1 MLQRWR
7 HRRRCRKLAHACRQP
22 VLKTYL
28 ESCAALDIGRIDKT
42 PLIAADLELTGM
54 DNSTDRI
61 IAMGWTLVDGG
72 RIRIGSNR
80 HMLINPEDQTVG
92 TSAAYHELLD
102 NEVAE
107 GEPLEKGLEELFT
120 AAQGRVWIFHHAGLD
135 IAFLKKACA
144 RWARLLPG
152 FIVLD
157 TLRIEYRL
165 RLRREVPVKQGDLQL
180 SQIRGLY
187 GLPRYTAH
195 NALNDAVAT
204 AELMLAIAAGMEKD
218 ESLDLS
224 PHLKFF

>member
-42 PLIAADLELTGM
+42 PMIAADLELTGM

-80 HMLINPEDQTVG
+80 HMLIHPEDQTVG

>member
-7 HRRRCRKLAHACRQP
+7 HRKRCRKLAAACRQP
-22 VLKTYL
+22 VLQSYL
-28 ESCAALDIGRIDKT
+28 ESCAALDIGRIDET

-54 DNSTDRI
+54 DSAADRI
-61 IAMGWTLVDGG
+61 IAMGWTLIDGG

-80 HMLINPEDQTVG
+80 HMLIHPEDRTVG

-102 NEVAE
+102 SEVAG
-107 GEPLEKGLEELFT
+107 GEALETGLEELFA

-144 RWARLLPG
+144 RWASLLPG

-165 RLRREVPVKQGDLQL
+165 RRRREVPVKQGDMQL
-180 SQIRGLY
+180 AQIRSRY

-195 NALNDAVAT
+195 NALYDAVAT
-204 AELMLAIAAGMEKD
+204 AELMLAIAAGMQGD
-218 ESLDLS
+218 GPLDLS